1 VVEWVI
7 EVRRETDLAVGLELG
22 QEEGLVGRELGYEVV
37 VTNLGPHEARGWCW
51 RWNGWGGGVGEWWRR
66 ARGIGR
72 RREGRCGVRLGRWEW
87 EGGGV
92 LAVVRAM
99 EDGVLTNVVR
109 VVSGELDLVPENNVV
124 EGRVMVERLV
134 DWE

>member
-1 VVEWVI
+1 
-7 EVRRETDLAVGLELG
+7 
-22 QEEGLVGRELGYEVV
+22 
-37 VTNLGPHEARGWCW
+37 
-51 RWNGWGGGVGEWWRR
+51 
-66 ARGIGR
+66 
-72 RREGRCGVRLGRWEW
+72 
-87 EGGGV
+87 
-92 LAVVRAM
+92 M